1 MYGIYK
7 GLEHLAKSYIVHRDI
22 KISNIFFNKYKSPK
36 IADFGFAIR
45 ANTTFKDANIGSP
58 LYMSPEGLLY
68 RQYGPKTDVWS
79 FGVLLYELVN
89 G

>member
-1 MYGIYK
+1 M
-7 GLEHLAKSYIVHRDI
+7 EHLAKNYIVHRDI
-22 KISNIFFNKYKSPK
+22 KISNIFLSKNKSPK

-45 ANTTFKDANIGSP
+45 ANIPFKDVNIGSP
-58 LYMSPEGLLY
+58 IYMSPESLLY

-79 FGVLLYELVN
+79 FGVLLYELVY